1 MVKPLRPRIKAL
13 GDIDLV
19 APITKFRSDMYGLL
33 KRRWLVITVAQ
44 VSVIMT
50 QFLIFYVSLRG
61 VEGWDEAGTSP
72 LAAFGAFATAQIMLM
87 VPITPGGLGTVDA
100 VIIALLQ
107 SVGTSAGDAT
117 AADLVWRA
125 ASYVPQIIIGIIAL
139 ITWFKKANETF
150 ATTAPA
156 PGTDAAPG
164 SHPPDALGVSLPDGT
179 AASIGLHR
187 PGRRG
192 RGSLR
197 RPGLFMSGACAGSV
211 GCARDG

>member
-1 MVKPLRPRIKAL
+1 
-13 GDIDLV
+13 
-19 APITKFRSDMYGLL
+19 
-33 KRRWLVITVAQ
+33 
-44 VSVIMT
+44 MT

-61 VEGWDEAGTSP
+61 VEGWGEDGTSA

-139 ITWFKKANETF
+139 VTWFKKANETF
-150 ATTAPA
+150 AAVAPEPAPESA
-156 PGTDAAPG
+156 PGT
-164 SHPPDALGVSLPDGT
+164 PPA
-179 AASIGLHR
+179 
-187 PGRRG
+187 
-192 RGSLR
+192 
-197 RPGLFMSGACAGSV
+197 
-211 GCARDG
+211 